1 VTIRGFVNL
10 LIGIAFAI
18 GALYFLRE
26 SATLISP
33 DRIQEL
39 TTPEVTYFV
48 GTRVSLSLII
58 TLIAYFFLS
67 LYRKSLDDVKYY
79 QNELTYIGG
88 RLAALMVALVNQN
101 NSGLSSVVA
110 LLMDADRNTSV
121 SVAKETSSKIDY
133 EKLVAVILNKLPQG
147 Q

>member
-1 VTIRGFVNL
+1 M
-10 LIGIAFAI
+10 
-18 GALYFLRE
+18 
-26 SATLISP
+26 
-33 DRIQEL
+33 
-39 TTPEVTYFV
+39 
-48 GTRVSLSLII
+48 
-58 TLIAYFFLS
+58 
-67 LYRKSLDDVKYY
+67 
-79 QNELTYIGG
+79 
-88 RLAALMVALVNQN
+88 AALMVALVNQN